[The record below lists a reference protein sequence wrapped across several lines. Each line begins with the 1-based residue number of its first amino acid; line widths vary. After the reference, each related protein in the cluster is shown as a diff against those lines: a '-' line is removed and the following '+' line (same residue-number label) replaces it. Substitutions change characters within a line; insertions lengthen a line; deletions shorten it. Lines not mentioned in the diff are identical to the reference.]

1 MPLIE
6 IPPPDAAKRIFF
18 DGLGLPDSMRRLDF
32 SLPLY
37 AASPSDV
44 MKAAGALQTK
54 LIGWQFLTSDI
65 KGIATAGEVPTEPDS
80 PDGEMETSLTRGTA
94 IDEALRASGIIREH
108 PDVLEEPLEFRRLR
122 ISFLR
127 IDAFWLKT
135 LPPDNLLTE
144 NDRLYSFVAFQD
156 ELKSK
161 LVSGTTFLS
170 VVRRLAAQPMFR
182 NAPPSAKRRS

>member
-18 DGLGLPDSMRRLDF
+18 DGLGISDSMRRLDF
-32 SLPLY
+32 GLPLY
-37 AASPSDV
+37 AASLSDL
-44 MKAAGALQTK
+44 KKTTGPLQTK
-54 LIGWQFLTSDI
+54 LIGWQFLTTDA
-65 KGIATAGEVPTEPDS
+65 KGKTVAGEVAAEADS
-80 PDGEMETSLTRGTA
+80 PTGEMDTSLTRGMA

-108 PDVLEEPLEFRRLR
+108 PDVLEERLEFRRLR

-127 IDAFWLKT
+127 IDAFWLKA
-135 LPPDNLLTE
+135 LPADNLLNE
-144 NDRLYSFVAFQD
+144 NDRVYCFVAFQE

-170 VVRRLAAQPMFR
+170 AVRRLAAQPMFR
-182 NAPPSAKRRS
+182 NAPPSAKRS